1 MKKKNEEEKWRQEH
15 KTFSLKLF
23 RKKQNKR
30 WNTQLPIFIYIF
42 STLNARPTIK
52 HSLKLDLKPWGRM
65 EWTQQCFQFGF
76 VPFLLQIR
84 IIDLTTC
91 TRTIFRSGYNLIF
104 GFSFIL
110 FSSFLFIHRIFQTL
124 NAFSNRQQFYFVIT
138 YFSPHQLK
146 RMLAIKCSYHIRKEC
161 RYSIIFLSK
170 QSGRVLA
177 GRMKRSDF

>member
-1 MKKKNEEEKWRQEH
+1 MKHTTSDIYLYLFHIECEANNQ
-15 KTFSLKLF
+15 TF
-23 RKKQNKR
+23 
-30 WNTQLPIFIYIF
+30 T
-42 STLNARPTIK
+42 
-52 HSLKLDLKPWGRM
+52 KLDLKPWGRM